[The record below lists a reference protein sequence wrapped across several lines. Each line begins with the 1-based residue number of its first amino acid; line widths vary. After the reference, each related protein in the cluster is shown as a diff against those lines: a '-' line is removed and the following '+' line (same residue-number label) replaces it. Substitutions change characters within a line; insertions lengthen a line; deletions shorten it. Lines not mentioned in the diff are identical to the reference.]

1 MQMSLQK
8 RSLMMIL
15 EYLDV
20 GVKIDYFV
28 QKKPMLSCC

>member
-1 MQMSLQK
+1 
-8 RSLMMIL
+8 MMIL